1 MPILFCITNR
11 TLFLFKFYI
20 ISNYLLCYYKLIWF
34 DRYSSPIRY
43 NDHIESSHSSRS
55 ISHLRQRRKLSSINP
70 PKKISNNLIKSTVKH
85 LDSVDASKI
94 AKDSGFG
101 AGNKYSRCH
110 SCNEEREI
118 VFEREGFRLCN
129 ECLDEFMREHRFKK

>member
-1 MPILFCITNR
+1 MI
-11 TLFLFKFYI
+11 Y
-20 ISNYLLCYYKLIWF
+20 
-34 DRYSSPIRY
+34 RYSSPIRY
-43 NDHIESSHSSRS
+43 NDHIESSPSSRS
-55 ISHLRQRRKLSSINP
+55 ISHFTRKTETFIKNSL
-70 PKKISNNLIKSTVKH
+70 KKISNNLFKSTVKH
-85 LDSVDASKI
+85 LYSVDASKI

-101 AGNKYSRCH
+101 AGNKYSRCN